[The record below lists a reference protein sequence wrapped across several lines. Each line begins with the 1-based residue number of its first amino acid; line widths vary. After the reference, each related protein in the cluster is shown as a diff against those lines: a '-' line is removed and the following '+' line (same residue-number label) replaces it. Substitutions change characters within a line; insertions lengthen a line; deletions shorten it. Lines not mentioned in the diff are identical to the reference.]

1 MAWWKRSCWVRP
13 LIFSR
18 RMLASKRRQ
27 PSKRNGKNI
36 SQSVLVPMVVE
47 QTGRGERAY
56 DIYSRLLKDRIIF
69 IGTPIDDH
77 IANLVI
83 AQMLFLQMEDGKKD
97 LNLYINSP
105 GGSVTAGLAIY
116 DTMQFLT
123 CDVTTYCLGMA
134 ASMGAVLLCAGT
146 KGKRFALPNSDIM
159 IHQVS
164 GGAQGQASDVERQ
177 VDYMFKLKKRIIKII
192 SQHTGKPEDQVRLD
206 SDRDYY
212 MSASEAKAYGLVDE
226 VIKSRKEAKLL
237 DGDGSNGA
245 ERNVAVAEAALPR
258 KLGE

>member
-1 MAWWKRSCWVRP
+1 MLP
-13 LIFSR
+13 LKQ
-18 RMLASKRRQ
+18 LQNRQ
-27 PSKRNGKNI
+27 RTAIRGNETMIEANNNL
-36 SQSVLVPMVVE
+36 SQSILIPMVVE
-47 QTGRGERAY
+47 QTGRGERSY
-56 DIYSRLLKDRIIF
+56 DIYSRLLKDRIVF
-69 IGTPIDDH
+69 IGTPVDDH

-83 AQMLFLQMEDGKKD
+83 AQLLFLQMEDGKKD
-97 LNLYINSP
+97 ISIYINSP

-177 VDYMFKLKKRIIKII
+177 VEYMFKLKKRLIKII

-212 MSASEAKAYGLVDE
+212 MTAAEAKAYGLVDD
-226 VIKSRKEAKLL
+226 VIKSRKEVKMIDSVTA
-237 DGDGSNGA
+237 DGSTAGA
-245 ERNVAVAEAALPR
+245 EGSSR
-258 KLGE
+258 KVEE